1 MRQIKILLTLLGL
14 LLAQPTFGLEKS
26 VLFTVDL
33 EKLLK
38 LSNPGK
44 TIITANNM
52 ARKALQN
59 ENEKLE
65 TELLSEEKELSELRK
80 TLSIDEFRVKAL
92 DFDKRVTIIRREQA
106 EKEKTLIEKVRKEE
120 SKFLKQIYPL
130 LYDLLSDKGGSV
142 LIDQRN
148 VILWENS
155 VDITNDAIDMINRF
169 FDSTTSAIDKK
180 NE

>member
-1 MRQIKILLTLLGL
+1 MKQIKILLTLLSL
-14 LLAQPTFGLEKS
+14 LLAQPTFGMEKS

-38 LSNPGK
+38 LSDPGK
-44 TIITANNM
+44 SIILANNM
-52 ARKALQN
+52 ARQALQN

-65 TELLSEEKELSELRK
+65 TELLSEEKEISELRK

-92 DFDKRVTIIRREQA
+92 DFDKRVTIIRKEQA
-106 EKEKTLIEKVRKEE
+106 EKEKLLIEKVRKEE
-120 SKFLKQIYPL
+120 AKFLKQIYPL
-130 LYDLLSDKGGSV
+130 LYELLSDKGGSV

-155 VDITNDAIDMINRF
+155 VDITNEAINVINKF
-169 FDSTTSAIDKK
+169 FDSSISDIK
-180 NE
+180 NKND

>member
-1 MRQIKILLTLLGL
+1 MKQIKILLTLLSL
-14 LLAQPTFGLEKS
+14 LLAQPTFGMEKS

-38 LSNPGK
+38 FSNPGK
-44 TIITANNM
+44 SIILANNM
-52 ARKALQN
+52 ARQALQN

-65 TELLSEEKELSELRK
+65 TELLSEEKEISELRK

-92 DFDKRVTIIRREQA
+92 DFDKRVTIIRKEQA
-106 EKEKTLIEKVRKEE
+106 EKEKLLVEKVRKEE
-120 SKFLKQIYPL
+120 ANFLKRIYPL
-130 LYDLLSDKGGSV
+130 LYELLSDKGGSV

-155 VDITNDAIDMINRF
+155 VDITNEAINVINRF
-169 FDSTTSAIDKK
+169 FDSSISDIEKK
-180 NE
+180 ND